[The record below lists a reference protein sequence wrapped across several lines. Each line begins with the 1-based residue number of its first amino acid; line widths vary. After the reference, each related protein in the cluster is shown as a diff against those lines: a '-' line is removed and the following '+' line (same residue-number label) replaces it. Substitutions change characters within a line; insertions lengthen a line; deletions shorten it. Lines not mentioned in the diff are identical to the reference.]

1 LDSQAS
7 KQQDGGI
14 AVIKRVENEPLD
26 DQTLENICAD
36 LCSKVDTAKPVP
48 QGFAKKAIFG
58 VMATC
63 AEDIPHVEFNLVSHS
78 GNITTI
84 PLPFTI
90 DRSEEVMLLNLD
102 DSKAFRASYSGAIE
116 LFRKLWN
123 GNETSILISE
133 SNNGWAIV
141 VNEDGGV
148 SYWHEKNLSIEG
160 KKSTVPGA
168 SQ

>member
-1 LDSQAS
+1 M
-7 KQQDGGI
+7 
-14 AVIKRVENEPLD
+14 IKRVANEPLD

-36 LCSKVDTAKPVP
+36 LCSKVDTAKPV
-48 QGFAKKAIFG
+48 QKGYANKQIFG

-90 DRSEEVMLLNLD
+90 DKNQEVMLLVRD
-102 DSKAFRASYSGAIE
+102 DRKAVRTSYSRAIE
-116 LFRKLWN
+116 LFRKLWM

-148 SYWHEKNLSIEG
+148 SYWTDKNRFTEG
-160 KKSTVPGA
+160 AKTAVPVGSKK
-168 SQ
+168 